1 MAEVGRAAKVTV
13 PEPPSRCHGEKE
25 GTRPGCDN
33 PDRAL
38 RPLADPAPAPAQL
51 RRICPLPPRSRRCP
65 LAPLLAPGSRWRKQ
79 EAVAARGSRGQAP
92 VAPAGRSLLPP
103 QHPLPPECAPGEGT
117 ATFPCPEGLPP
128 HPAAPSAPVAPPPH
142 AGTLPSQTPARGGDT
157 PQGRPDPP
165 VPPRCRGGR
174 SSQPE
179 PCRSGG
185 KKRVPPSP
193 PGIAAGKGSGK
204 RPGSAVP
211 GKPSHQ
217 PSHQPSDS
225 PVTKPV
231 TIPSRSRG

>member
-13 PEPPSRCHGEKE
+13 PEPPSRCHREKE
-25 GTRPGCDN
+25 GTRPGCDS

-128 HPAAPSAPVAPPPH
+128 HPAAPSAPVTPPPH
-142 AGTLPSQTPARGGDT
+142 VGTLQSQTPARRGDT
-157 PQGRPDPP
+157 PVTAG
-165 VPPRCRGGR
+165 PPRSPAVQRGKELPAR
-174 SSQPE
+174 TLQE
-179 PCRSGG
+179 WGG
-185 KKRVPPSP
+185 INASLPPSP
-193 PGIAAGKGSGK
+193 GHRSWKRIGKTPRK
-204 RPGSAVP
+204 RCARETE
-211 GKPSHQ
+211 
-217 PSHQPSDS
+217 S
-225 PVTKPV
+225 PTELPAE
-231 TIPSRSRG
+231 

>member
-25 GTRPGCDN
+25 GTRPGCDS

-142 AGTLPSQTPARGGDT
+142 AGTLPSQTPARGGHPRDGRT
-157 PQGRPDPP
+157 PPFPRGAEGEGAPSPNP
-165 VPPRCRGGR
+165 AGVGGKNASLPPPRA
-174 SSQPE
+174 SQLE
-179 PCRSGG
+179 KDRENAQEALCQGN
-185 KKRVPPSP
+185 RVTN
-193 PGIAAGKGSGK
+193 
-204 RPGSAVP
+204 R
-211 GKPSHQ
+211 
-217 PSHQPSDS
+217 
-225 PVTKPV
+225 VTSRV
-231 TIPSRSRG
+231 TAQ